1 VTIWNDPTDETNLL
15 NRPARTENWLRSDE
29 ARLRRVVAAAAA
41 AAAKA
46 VGLLGAGEGYPGGEL
61 SRSSE
66 DVFDRE
72 DTRAGY
78 LEHD

>member
-29 ARLRRVVAAAAA
+29 ARLRRVVAAAA
-41 AAAKA
+41 KV
-46 VGLLGAGEGYPGGEL
+46 VGLLGAVEGYPGGEL